1 MYNSLKRLSETMQSS
16 KALPKMAPSFLY
28 NNISLCCVS
37 AKTIENTT
45 IRCCQPVQG
54 RDFVI
59 EAFIIL
65 EEAFVSR
72 VQAVVCSQAEDPVQ
86 ILQSK
91 SHLWNWSYKYKSCVY
106 TSQAKDAGQIL
117 QSDRK
122 IIITSL
128 GIENHKQTDAT
139 NKNHTFALRSYTW
152 NICQL
157 SLSQLWIRRTHPKLL
172 RHWAIFIFV
181 SVFKYLYL
189 LTLNSSYTLLM
200 LLVSAFPRMPPI
212 STFSNFK
219 NWGGDIFSFLLG
231 MWNDLKAILPS
242 TAVQYDSFNITWTA
256 VLKNSTIVLSR
267 FRNESKRWKTI
278 FSWVVGENVE
288 KTAKR
293 RICIWTC

>member
-91 SHLWNWSYKYKSCVY
+91 SHLWN
-106 TSQAKDAGQIL
+106 
-117 QSDRK
+117 
-122 IIITSL
+122 
-128 GIENHKQTDAT
+128 
-139 NKNHTFALRSYTW
+139 
-152 NICQL
+152 
-157 SLSQLWIRRTHPKLL
+157 
-172 RHWAIFIFV
+172 
-181 SVFKYLYL
+181 
-189 LTLNSSYTLLM
+189 
-200 LLVSAFPRMPPI
+200 
-212 STFSNFK
+212 
-219 NWGGDIFSFLLG
+219 
-231 MWNDLKAILPS
+231 
-242 TAVQYDSFNITWTA
+242 
-256 VLKNSTIVLSR
+256 
-267 FRNESKRWKTI
+267 
-278 FSWVVGENVE
+278 
-288 KTAKR
+288 
-293 RICIWTC
+293 